1 MLLSIRNRQL
11 NGDIMKKESFENL
24 EKQRKQYVYVF
35 ICLTSFGKRIEKQF
49 QQRQR

>member
-35 ICLTSFGKRIEKQF
+35 YMFDKFR
-49 QQRQR
+49 